1 MAFFESKET
10 SLSGL
15 LTHKSVFP
23 TLTQIMV
30 SVNKYYCGNSTSTT
44 PCVCFSPFLLWLET
58 ATDTLSQLLTAAH
71 QQIAKEAFGTKEI
84 ERQVEEEDNE
94 GGREKP
100 QNWTEMED
108 GEKREE
114 GEEWLEM
121 KARKPYKKF

>member
-1 MAFFESKET
+1 MVIQPPQPPA
-10 SLSGL
+10 
-15 LTHKSVFP
+15 SVFLP
-23 TLTQIMV
+23 SCCDL
-30 SVNKYYCGNSTSTT
+30 
-44 PCVCFSPFLLWLET
+44 T

-114 GEEWLEM
+114 GEKWLEM
-121 KARKPYKKF
+121 KARKSYKKF